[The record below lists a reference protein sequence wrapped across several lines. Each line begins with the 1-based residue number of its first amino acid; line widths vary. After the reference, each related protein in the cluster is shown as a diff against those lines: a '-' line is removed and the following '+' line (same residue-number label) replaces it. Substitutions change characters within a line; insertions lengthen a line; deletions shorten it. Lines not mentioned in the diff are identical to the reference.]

1 MNAIQEIIK
10 KPVETT
16 QEQANVLALIQQADN
31 GIKNEKLISLLHKPN
46 SYKRTL
52 YQIIRELRLK
62 GYPIGNDRV
71 RGYYIIKSKADKE
84 RAIYTHLS
92 LAEGNREI
100 AEALEKVEV

>member
-10 KPVETT
+10 KPVEST
-16 QEQANVLALIQQADN
+16 QEHGSVLAIIQQADN
-31 GIKNEKLISLLHKPN
+31 GIKHEKIISLLHKPK
-46 SYKRTL
+46 SYSRTL
-52 YQIIRELRLK
+52 YQIIRELRLS
-62 GYPIGNDRV
+62 GYPIGSDRT
-71 RGYYIIKSKADKE
+71 RGYFIIKSKADKE